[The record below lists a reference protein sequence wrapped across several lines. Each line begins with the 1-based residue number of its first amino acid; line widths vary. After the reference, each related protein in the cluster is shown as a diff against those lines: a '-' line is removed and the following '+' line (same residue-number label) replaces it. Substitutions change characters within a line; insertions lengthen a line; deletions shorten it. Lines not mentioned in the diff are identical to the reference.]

1 MPRAERFARR
11 ADLLWPPKGSST
23 ARADR
28 GAQFPPRSV
37 TAAGIARTINPNGY
51 HRSPINRPASP
62 PYEIFCS
69 ISSSSCF
76 FATDEHTARHRRTR
90 RRIRSRRRR
99 RGSSSGTHHRGTRLR
114 RSPPAVSGKLSSD
127 LTNEHRSRVS
137 LFFLFIEFVAVLQ
150 LCRFDRPCG
159 RIPCSAPMLGYA

>member
-11 ADLLWPPKGSST
+11 ADLPWLPKGST
-23 ARADR
+23 
-28 GAQFPPRSV
+28 
-37 TAAGIARTINPNGY
+37 TAAEIVRTINPNDY
-51 HRSPINRPASP
+51 HRSPINRPAPP
-62 PYEIFCS
+62 PYELFCS

-90 RRIRSRRRR
+90 RRIHRRRRR